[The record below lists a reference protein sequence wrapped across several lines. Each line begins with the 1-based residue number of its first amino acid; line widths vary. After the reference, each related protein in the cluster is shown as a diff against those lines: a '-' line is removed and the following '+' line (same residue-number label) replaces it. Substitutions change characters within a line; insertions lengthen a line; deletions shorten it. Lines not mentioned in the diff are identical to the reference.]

1 MFLVVWSGVIFA
13 AILVTL
19 HCLLQID
26 TRSTDLLICNTSWIL
41 EITILLH
48 TIFAAVSYTH
58 LTLPTKRI
66 V

>member
-48 TIFAAVSYTH
+48 TIFAVDQLLSFPSYDYM
-58 LTLPTKRI
+58 
-66 V
+66 